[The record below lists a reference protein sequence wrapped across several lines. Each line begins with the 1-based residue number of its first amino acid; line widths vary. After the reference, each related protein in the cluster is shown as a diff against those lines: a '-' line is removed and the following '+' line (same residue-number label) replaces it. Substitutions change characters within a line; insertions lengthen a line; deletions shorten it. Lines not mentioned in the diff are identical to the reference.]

1 MPSGDTPPERF
12 HGLAQQFA
20 AAPDVTPGTG
30 FGSNPGLRVDGHIFA
45 MLVRDRLVVKLPKD
59 RVDELVASGAAIHFD
74 AGKGRPMR
82 EWAMVE
88 PASDVDWDRL
98 ALEAHSFVAGGSR
111 VRR

>member
-1 MPSGDTPPERF
+1 MPGDTPLERF
-12 HGLAQQFA
+12 ERLAPQFA
-20 AAPDVTPGTG
+20 ATPDVTPGTG

-59 RVDELVASGAAIHFD
+59 RVDELVASGAAVHFE

-88 PASDVDWDRL
+88 PQSDTDWGRL
-98 ALEAHSFVAGGSR
+98 AIEAHSFVAGIR
-111 VRR
+111 NR